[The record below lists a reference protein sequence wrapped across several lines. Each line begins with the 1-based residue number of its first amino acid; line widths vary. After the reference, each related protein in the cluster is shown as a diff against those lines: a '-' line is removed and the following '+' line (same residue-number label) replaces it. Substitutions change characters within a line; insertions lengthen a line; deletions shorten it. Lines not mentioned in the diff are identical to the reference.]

1 VRVVLE
7 AGTSWSRVS
16 TNVRKLVDEWEHAGK
31 LGDRQ
36 PATRKEA
43 IREAIALS
51 LRQAGRRE
59 RGGG

>member
-1 VRVVLE
+1 VLQK
-7 AGTSWSRVS
+7 GTSWSDVS
-16 TNVRKLVDEWEHAGK
+16 SNVRKLVDEWEHAGK
-31 LGDRQ
+31 MGDRQ

-59 RGGG
+59 RSRA

>member
-1 VRVVLE
+1 VLQK
-7 AGTSWSRVS
+7 GTSWSNVS
-16 TNVRKLVDEWEHAGK
+16 SNVRKLVDEWEGAGK
-31 LGDRQ
+31 TGDRQ

-59 RGGG
+59 RSRA